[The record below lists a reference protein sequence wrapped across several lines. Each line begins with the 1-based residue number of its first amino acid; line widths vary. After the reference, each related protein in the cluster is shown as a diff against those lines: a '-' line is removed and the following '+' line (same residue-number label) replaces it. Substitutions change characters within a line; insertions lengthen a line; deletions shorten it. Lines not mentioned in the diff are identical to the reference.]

1 MKNSS
6 AIVNALK
13 TTGLIIFNV
22 ALAFF
27 AIPIVTVAMFGL
39 AHAWKWTTMYLI
51 GLLPF

>member
-1 MKNSS
+1 MKNNV
-6 AIVNALK
+6 IVNTLK
-13 TTGLIIFNV
+13 TAGLVILNV

-27 AIPIVTVAMFGL
+27 AIPLVTVAMIGL